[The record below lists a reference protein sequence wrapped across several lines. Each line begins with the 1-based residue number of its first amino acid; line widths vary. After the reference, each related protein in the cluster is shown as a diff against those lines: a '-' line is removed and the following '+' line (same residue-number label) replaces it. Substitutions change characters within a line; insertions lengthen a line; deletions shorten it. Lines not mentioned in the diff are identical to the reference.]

1 MYQRSRAVAGRL
13 GPRCSSWGWEGSTG
27 RRRWAP
33 GDSTRCCSRARPRN
47 LDASWDKLPPGLVP
61 VASIGPTFHSPFNKR
76 QLEAAAPL
84 PALRSPT
91 QGRFAVIDGNESKTR
106 LCPPTQLSNLETRAF
121 FRPAAVLS
129 PPEGTGDAI
138 TLVNGRQEDD
148 IVVRDGEGLDGASL
162 DSLHS
167 LFHGWQC
174 RSPYQA
180 PEVALGPLT
189 PFTATTGSPAPA
201 SSSGSDDSSM
211 EEHLTAMHQKLRS
224 ELPGFFLK
232 THDYRIYTQDVEF
245 DNEILHLKTRGRVAY
260 QLTLTLCRFLA
271 WNYFADVHMEVLK
284 MTQHSENWSIQARW
298 RITGLPFHILMFRF
312 YKRDKAE
319 LYRTYDAYST
329 FFLDSQ
335 GLIKCHRVSKLMPS
349 QPPLTKVKKLLI
361 ASLLGLG
368 LSDQRPSLQ
377 LFFMALAGKQQ
388 ELPADC
394 RDS

>member
-13 GPRCSSWGWEGSTG
+13 GPRCSWGWEGSTG
-27 RRRWAP
+27 RCRWAE
-33 GDSTRCCSRARPRN
+33 GDSTKCCYRARPQD

-61 VASIGPTFHSPFNKR
+61 VASIGPTFHSLFTRKP
-76 QLEAAAPL
+76 LEASTTL
-84 PALRSPT
+84 PALLSPK
-91 QGRFAVIDGNESKTR
+91 QGSFAVINGSESKTR
-106 LCPPTQLSNLETRAF
+106 LCSPTPLPNLETRAF
-121 FRPAAVLS
+121 IRPAVLS
-129 PPEGTGDAI
+129 PPEGMGDAV
-138 TLVNGRQEDD
+138 TLVNERQEDD
-148 IVVRDGEGLDGASL
+148 IVLRDGEGLDGASL

-189 PFTATTGSPAPA
+189 PFRATAGSPSPA

-211 EEHLTAMHQKLRS
+211 EEHLTVMHQKLRS

-232 THDYRIYTQDVEF
+232 RHNYGLYSQDVEF
-245 DNEILHLKTRGRVAY
+245 DNEILHLKTRGRVMY
-260 QLTLTLCRFLA
+260 QLALTLCRFVA
-271 WNYFADVHMEVLK
+271 WNYFADLRMEVLK

-298 RITGLPFHILMFRF
+298 RITGLPFHILLLRF

-349 QPPLTKVKKLLI
+349 QPPLTKVKKLLV

-377 LFFMALAGKQQ
+377 LFFMALVSK
-388 ELPADC
+388 
-394 RDS
+394 

>member
-1 MYQRSRAVAGRL
+1 MHQPS
-13 GPRCSSWGWEGSTG
+13 
-27 RRRWAP
+27 
-33 GDSTRCCSRARPRN
+33 
-47 LDASWDKLPPGLVP
+47 
-61 VASIGPTFHSPFNKR
+61 
-76 QLEAAAPL
+76 
-84 PALRSPT
+84 
-91 QGRFAVIDGNESKTR
+91 
-106 LCPPTQLSNLETRAF
+106 LETGPF
-121 FRPAAVLS
+121 SHPAVLS
-129 PPEGTGDAI
+129 PPEGMGDAV

-180 PEVALGPLT
+180 PEVAVGPLA
-189 PFTATTGSPAPA
+189 PFRATTGSPSPA

-211 EEHLTAMHQKLRS
+211 EEHLAVMHQKLRS

-232 THDYRIYTQDVEF
+232 THDYGIYSQDVEF
-245 DNEILHLKTRGRVAY
+245 DNEILHLKTRGRVLY
-260 QLTLTLCRFLA
+260 QLALTLCRFVA
-271 WNYFADVHMEVLK
+271 WNYFADLRMEVLK
-284 MTQHSENWSIQARW
+284 VTQHSENWSIQARW
-298 RITGLPFHILMFRF
+298 RITGLPFHVLLFRF
-312 YKRDKAE
+312 YRRDKAE

-349 QPPLTKVKKLLI
+349 QPPLTTVKKLLV

-388 ELPADC
+388 GLPVGC
-394 RDS
+394 RNS